1 MISTQKCYGVKQSK
15 PATAALASLSF
26 TLVMYV
32 PRKDF
37 RDLKGSVVAGCAQ
50 HSHLSHYQVEE
61 SLFSP
66 VGLA

>member
-50 HSHLSHYQVEE
+50 HSHLSPEVEV

>member
-1 MISTQKCYGVKQSK
+1 MISTQKCYSVKQSK

-26 TLVMYV
+26 TLVTYTCNE

-50 HSHLSHYQVEE
+50 HSHLSPEV
-61 SLFSP
+61 
-66 VGLA
+66 